1 MRLVLASASPARR
14 ETLRRAGIDPDIVV
28 SGVHETQAIS
38 TEPAGLAAELAK
50 MKCRTVDQQLD
61 DPRAVVVG
69 CDSLLDV
76 DGQALGKPVDAAAAA
91 TLWRQMRGRTGVLHT
106 GHCVRFG
113 GDERV
118 ETASTIVHF
127 AFPSDEEIDQY
138 IATGE
143 PLNVAGGFT
152 IDGYGGA
159 FISGI
164 EGDHHNVVGISL
176 PLLRTMLTGLGIGW
190 PRLWAIR
197 RADPGPEQ

>member
-91 TLWRQMRGRTGVLHT
+91 ALWRQMRGRTGVLHT

-127 AFPSDEEIDQY
+127 ASPSDEEIDQY